1 MRIICKETEFSRIIR
16 RERREVR
23 EQKNSLILK
32 FLTIKYREKKLVCYS
47 VFKIV
52 TMSINEI
59 QDEIIEEFSGFD
71 DWMDKYQLL
80 IDLGNEQEP
89 LEEKYKTE
97 QNLIDGCQS
106 RVWLVADYVEESGD
120 RSQES
125 GVIHFRAESDAL
137 IVKGIVALLIRVL
150 SDHTPQE
157 ILDADLYFIEEI
169 GLKEH
174 LSPTR
179 SNGLVAMVKQMR
191 VYALA
196 FSAKQ

>member
-1 MRIICKETEFSRIIR
+1 MT
-16 RERREVR
+16 
-23 EQKNSLILK
+23 
-32 FLTIKYREKKLVCYS
+32 
-47 VFKIV
+47 
-52 TMSINEI
+52 INEI

-89 LEEKYKTE
+89 LDKKYKTE

-106 RVWLVADYVEESGD
+106 RVWLQADLVDGK
-120 RSQES
+120 
-125 GVIHFRAESDAL
+125 IHFSAESDAL

-157 ILDADLYFIEEI
+157 ILDADLYFIEQI

-179 SNGLVAMVKQMR
+179 SNGLLAMVKQIKM
-191 VYALA
+191 YALA
-196 FSAKQ
+196 FNETLKN

>member
-1 MRIICKETEFSRIIR
+1 MT
-16 RERREVR
+16 
-23 EQKNSLILK
+23 
-32 FLTIKYREKKLVCYS
+32 
-47 VFKIV
+47 
-52 TMSINEI
+52 INEI
-59 QDEIIEEFSGFD
+59 QDEIIEEFSSFD

-80 IDLGNEQEP
+80 IDLGNEQAP
-89 LEEKYKTE
+89 LDEKYKTE

-106 RVWLVADYVEESGD
+106 RVWLQADYTN
-120 RSQES
+120 
-125 GVIHFRAESDAL
+125 GVIHFTAESDAL

-157 ILDADLYFIEEI
+157 ILDADLYFIEAI

-196 FSAKQ
+196 FSTKA

>member
-1 MRIICKETEFSRIIR
+1 MT
-16 RERREVR
+16 
-23 EQKNSLILK
+23 
-32 FLTIKYREKKLVCYS
+32 
-47 VFKIV
+47 
-52 TMSINEI
+52 INEI

-120 RSQES
+120 RSLES